1 MEVKTFYFFSE
12 TPKKVEDR
20 WRVSAQVGRV
30 TENMH
35 TFFALKIFVFDCL
48 DVCTMVACI

>member
-30 TENMH
+30 TENMQ
-35 TFFALKIFVFDCL
+35 KIFVFDCL
-48 DVCTMVACI
+48 DMCTMVACI